1 MSNQATSRTFLG
13 GLGLVLGGLALLTV
27 GGGLIV
33 VSVMSMSSPDAV
45 LVPLIGGGVL
55 LVVGVVLLVN
65 GIGRWARRNY

>member
-1 MSNQATSRTFLG
+1 MSNQAASRTFLG

-27 GGGLIV
+27 GGGLTV

-55 LVVGVVLLVN
+55 LVAGVVLLVS
-65 GIGRWARRNY
+65 GIGRWARRKS

>member
-1 MSNQATSRTFLG
+1 MSNQAASRTFLG

-27 GGGLIV
+27 GGGLAV

-55 LVVGVVLLVN
+55 LVAGVVLLAS
-65 GIGRWARRNY
+65 GIGRWSRWNS